1 MLDYNVIPSTF
12 SIYQFHKGNMYKFE
26 RSSRRLHAIS
36 VNSDRVL

>member
-12 SIYQFHKGNMYKFE
+12 SISQFHKGYIYKFE
-26 RSSRRLHAIS
+26 LSSRRLRAIS